1 MIAMDFTFRCNIT
14 KCRVELQH
22 QAVVTTCR
30 YVVPTTRGTSC
41 LRTGSHIFCVQCAS
55 NSGLANPVGGV
66 RTCPACKAQLVNKD
80 DAVIT
85 QLDPS
90 EDYKTSVLSGFT
102 PTLVVECASRALN
115 FYNYQ
120 AVHEA

>member
-1 MIAMDFTFRCNIT
+1 
-14 KCRVELQH
+14 
-22 QAVVTTCR
+22 
-30 YVVPTTRGTSC
+30 
-41 LRTGSHIFCVQCAS
+41 
-55 NSGLANPVGGV
+55 
-66 RTCPACKAQLVNKD
+66 VNQD

-102 PTLVVECASRALN
+102 PTVVVECASRALS

>member
-1 MIAMDFTFRCNIT
+1 M
-14 KCRVELQH
+14 
-22 QAVVTTCR
+22 
-30 YVVPTTRGTSC
+30 
-41 LRTGSHIFCVQCAS
+41 QCAS
-55 NSGLANPVGGV
+55 NSGLANPVGGA
-66 RTCPACKAQLVNKD
+66 RICPACKAQLVNKD

-102 PTLVVECASRALN
+102 PTLVVECASRALS

>member
-1 MIAMDFTFRCNIT
+1 M
-14 KCRVELQH
+14 
-22 QAVVTTCR
+22 
-30 YVVPTTRGTSC
+30 
-41 LRTGSHIFCVQCAS
+41 
-55 NSGLANPVGGV
+55 

-120 AVHEA
+120 AVHEASVMIVIRL